1 MDHRKEELEKK
12 RAKLAELRRQREER
26 KRVSMQTHDQQ
37 PAGSTKA
44 DSQDINDLVDSLVG
58 DRARAP
64 ASPLSTGTPGMS
76 REASGMGRDRSISV
90 ATSAGTQMGSPVSR
104 AGTPAGTMAAAIG
117 GGSLGPRA
125 LPEFKTCDFVV
136 FDFPPKE
143 RVVYNKEV
151 QTADSSDVADG
162 GRLLGEEEIERRVRE
177 LRDGDARAR
186 AAREEERVRREAE
199 ARAKESEIRRLTD
212 EQRARILESSDF
224 AAFVDQKARVLERAL
239 DADYDVLVDY
249 TLGATRAGAEA
260 RGEQMALAQS

>member
-37 PAGSTKA
+37 PAGSAKA

-151 QTADSSDVADG
+151 
-162 GRLLGEEEIERRVRE
+162 
-177 LRDGDARAR
+177 
-186 AAREEERVRREAE
+186 
-199 ARAKESEIRRLTD
+199 
-212 EQRARILESSDF
+212 
-224 AAFVDQKARVLERAL
+224 
-239 DADYDVLVDY
+239 
-249 TLGATRAGAEA
+249 
-260 RGEQMALAQS
+260 